1 MKGLSR
7 IRGIRSN
14 ALPFLITLISIFMRV
29 PLTGAH
35 AVAEAMRQ
43 INPEVMSVY
52 PITPQTPII
61 EKFAK
66 FVADGKV
73 DTELIRTESEHSAIS
88 ACVGSSA
95 AGVRT
100 FTASSSQGL
109 ALMFE
114 ILPIASSLRLPIV
127 MQAVARALSGP
138 INIHCD
144 HSDVMACRETGWIQ
158 IFSENAQ
165 EAYENTFLAL
175 RLAEKARLP
184 IMVIQDGF
192 ITSHSVEGV
201 DLLEDSA
208 VKKFVGAYK
217 PKNSLLD
224 MDHPI
229 TVGPFALPDYY
240 FEFKMQQEGA
250 MQEAKKEYLEIGL
263 ELAKLTGKKYPYFEG
278 YKLKDAKYVIIA
290 AGSTAGII
298 KDVVDERR
306 KKGEKVGLL
315 KIKLFRPFPEKEIEK
330 ALQNKIVA
338 VMDRSLSIGTRPPIY
353 LEIKAI
359 SKNVQS
365 YVYGLGGRDIFSSDI
380 HRIFDEMKG
389 KSLGSETRYI
399 GLRK

>member
-1 MKGLSR
+1 MR
-7 IRGIRSN
+7 I
-14 ALPFLITLISIFMRV
+14 

-43 INPEVMSVY
+43 INPDVMAVY

-61 EKFAK
+61 EKYAK

-73 DTELIRTESEHSAIS
+73 ETELIRTESEHSAIS

-95 AGVRT
+95 AGART

-175 RLAEKARLP
+175 KLAEKVRLP
-184 IMVIQDGF
+184 AMVIQDGF

-201 DLLEDSA
+201 DIFEDSA
-208 VKKFVGAYK
+208 VKKFIGSYK
-217 PKNSLLD
+217 PKASLLD
-224 MDHPI
+224 IDNPI

-240 FEFKMQQEGA
+240 FEFKMQIEDA
-250 MQEAKKEYLEIGL
+250 MQKSKKEYLEVGIDLG
-263 ELAKLTGKKYPYFEG
+263 KITGKRYPYFEG
-278 YKLKDAKYVIIA
+278 YKLKDAKYVIVA

-306 KKGEKVGLL
+306 KRGEKVGLL

-330 ALQNKIVA
+330 ALEKKAVA
-338 VMDRSLSIGTRPPIY
+338 VLDRSLTIGARPPMY
-353 LEIKAI
+353 LEIKSI
-359 SKNVQS
+359 CKNTKS

-380 HRIFDEMKG
+380 HQIFDELKKKEIGG
-389 KSLGSETRYI
+389 KTEFI
-399 GLRK
+399 GLRE

>member
-1 MKGLSR
+1 MR
-7 IRGIRSN
+7 I
-14 ALPFLITLISIFMRV
+14 

-43 INPEVMSVY
+43 INPDVLAVY

-61 EKFAK
+61 EKYAK
-66 FVADGKV
+66 FAADGVV
-73 DTELIRTESEHSAIS
+73 DTELIAAESEHSAMS

-95 AGVRT
+95 AGART

-114 ILPIASSLRLPIV
+114 ILPIASSMRLPII
-127 MQAVARALSGP
+127 MQAVSRALSGP

-175 RLAEKARLP
+175 RLAEKVKLP

-201 DLLEDSA
+201 DILDDSVA
-208 VKKFVGAYK
+208 KKFAGEYK

-224 MDHPI
+224 IENPI
-229 TVGPFALPDYY
+229 TFGPFALPDYY
-240 FEFKMQQEGA
+240 FEFKMQQEAA
-250 MQEAKKEYLEIGL
+250 MKKAKLEYL
-263 ELAKLTGKKYPYFEG
+263 KVGKDLGKITKSKYPYFEA
-278 YKLKDAKYVIIA
+278 YRLRDAKNVIVA

-306 KKGEKVGLL
+306 KNGEKVGLL
-315 KIKLFRPFPEKEIEK
+315 KIKLFRPFPEEEIGE
-330 ALQNKIVA
+330 ALRDKNIA
-338 VMDRSLSIGTRPPIY
+338 VLDRSLSFGSRPPIY

-359 SKNVQS
+359 SKKVRS
-365 YVYGLGGRDIFSSDI
+365 FIYGLGGRDIFSSDI
-380 HRIFDEMKG
+380 HAVFDSLKKG
-389 KSLGSETRYI
+389 ETHKETSYI

>member
-1 MKGLSR
+1 
-7 IRGIRSN
+7 
-14 ALPFLITLISIFMRV
+14 MRV

-35 AVAEAMRQ
+35 AVAEAIRQ

-144 HSDVMACRETGWIQ
+144 HSDVMACRETGWLQ

-175 RLAEKARLP
+175 KLAEKARLP

-201 DLLEDSA
+201 EILEDSA
-208 VKKFVGAYK
+208 VKKFVGVYK

-224 MDHPI
+224 IDNPVTI
-229 TVGPFALPDYY
+229 GPFALPDYY
-240 FEFKMQQEGA
+240 FEFKMQQEDA
-250 MQEAKKEYLEIGL
+250 MQKAKKEYLEVGMD
-263 ELAKLTGKKYPYFEG
+263 LAKITGKKYPYFEG
-278 YKLKDAKYVIIA
+278 YKLKDAKYVIVA

-298 KDVVDERR
+298 KDVIDERR
-306 KKGEKVGLL
+306 KQGEKVGLL

-330 ALQNKIVA
+330 ALENKIVA
-338 VMDRSLSIGTRPPIY
+338 VLDRSLSIGARPPIY
-353 LEIKAI
+353 LEIKSI
-359 SKNVQS
+359 CKNVQS
-365 YVYGLGGRDIFSSDI
+365 YVYGLGGRDIFSSDL
-380 HRIFDEMKG
+380 HGIFDEMEG
-389 KSLGSETRYI
+389 KTFGKETRYI
-399 GLRK
+399 GLRE